1 MRSER
6 GNPVP
11 LLNLAELR
19 RACPL
24 KAMRRGLMKE
34 TGLCA
39 ETGERGESMSCTG
52 SHGGSRAQVFI
63 SEIRDLYGK
72 NKHESDERQT

>member
-19 RACPL
+19 RACPR
-24 KAMRRGLMKE
+24 KEMWRGLMRE

-39 ETGERGESMSCTG
+39 ETGERGESMICWMYYASLLK
-52 SHGGSRAQVFI
+52 SLYIPLSR
-63 SEIRDLYGK
+63 EIRSLIV
-72 NKHESDERQT
+72 TV